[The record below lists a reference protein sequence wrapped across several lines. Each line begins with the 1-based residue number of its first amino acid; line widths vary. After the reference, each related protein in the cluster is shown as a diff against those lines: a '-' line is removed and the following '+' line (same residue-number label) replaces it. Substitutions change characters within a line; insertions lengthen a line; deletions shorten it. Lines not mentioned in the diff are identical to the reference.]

1 MPLTLATRIG
11 SDTLGKLEQAA
22 RRRYAEARRLVADEP
37 LGAIYLFGYTV
48 EMRLKAAYFRT
59 VGLVPTSILAPSRS
73 LAETQIRSLLGIR
86 GAVGHNLYG
95 WAKLLETARATTPGA
110 TPLASGLASEIYK
123 HVQNVEACWTEV
135 LRYRANKPYDNEV
148 KAVRYGASWFKV
160 NGRRLWS

>member
-1 MPLTLATRIG
+1 MALTLATRIG

-48 EMRLKAAYFRT
+48 EMRLKAAYFGT
-59 VGLVPTSILAPSRS
+59 VGLVPATVLAHSRN
-73 LAETQIRSLLGIR
+73 LAEARIRTLLGVK

-95 WAKLLETARATTPGA
+95 WATLLEHARATTPGA
-110 TPLASGLASEIYK
+110 TALPTALAQEMYA
-123 HVQNVEACWTEV
+123 HVRNVEACWTEV
-135 LRYRANKPYDNEV
+135 LRYRANKPYDEEM
-148 KAVRYGASWFKV
+148 KAVRSGASWFKA

>member
-1 MPLTLATRIG
+1 MPLTLAARIG
-11 SDTLGKLEQAA
+11 TDTLGKLEQAA

-59 VGLVPTSILAPSRS
+59 IRLVPASPLGLGRGV
-73 LAETQIRSLLGIR
+73 AEARIRSLLGIR

-95 WAKLLETARATTPGA
+95 WARLLETARATTPGA
-110 TPLASGLASEIYK
+110 TALTVRLAKEMYT

-135 LRYRANKPYDNEV
+135 LRYRANKPYDEEMQV
-148 KAVRYGASWFKV
+148 VQSGASWFKV
-160 NGRRLWS
+160 NARRLWS